1 MIELLTCIDA
11 SAIPVELGGDCTTM
25 LSESDEEKQLREF
38 VASHL
43 IDDRGLHYESLEIEK
58 PMSCQSQ
65 LNDVYDY
72 EDTVMEDIEC
82 QVCRFP
88 G

>member
-25 LSESDEEKQLREF
+25 LSESNEEKQLREF
-38 VASHL
+38 VASRL
-43 IDDRGLHYESLEIEK
+43 IDNGGPHYEGLEIEK
-58 PMSCQSQ
+58 TMSHRSQ
-65 LNDVYDY
+65 LNDVYD
-72 EDTVMEDIEC
+72 EDTEMEDIEC